1 MVREFKIGNYYQ
13 DTTTGLIFLY
23 RYIEINGNYVERFVQ
38 CFAHGSDDGAI
49 VSIYHPICKGMEY
62 YASTFKE
69 AFNKYWRENR
79 KRLIQLN
86 KLEMMEYDRKK
97 SFDRYL

>member
-1 MVREFKIGNYYQ
+1 MIVGEFKIGNYYQ

-23 RYIEINGNYVERFVQ
+23 RYLEINGNYVGRFVQ
-38 CFAHGSDDGAI
+38 CFTHGSDGGVI
-49 VSIYHPICKGMEY
+49 VSIYHPICKNMEH

-79 KRLIQLN
+79 EKLILLN
-86 KLEMMEYDRKK
+86 RLEMAEYDRKNN
-97 SFDRYL
+97 R